1 MRKLFLKIFL
11 FSPLI
16 FNGQDKSQDSIN
28 SQSFFVFSG
37 DSIPRNAIPLDEVI
51 IFQPLKF
58 KTYNEAREYLILRQR
73 TIKVYPY
80 ARLAAVRLEKL
91 NERLK
96 NLKSKSKRKKY
107 LKNIESFIY
116 DEFEEELKRLSRSQ
130 GRILIKLV
138 HRQTGL
144 TSHEL
149 VKDLRN
155 GWRAFIYQTT
165 ASLFKLS
172 LKDVYNPREEYQDY
186 LIEDI
191 LQRAFS
197 DKIIDFQPTALN
209 YDLDSLYRFW
219 SKNKPDTTINTAKI
233 KSFKSKN

>member
-1 MRKLFLKIFL
+1 MRNIFATFFL
-11 FSPLI
+11 FFFI
-16 FNGQDKSQDSIN
+16 IIYGQEKTKDSIDVQN
-28 SQSFFVFSG
+28 FFVLSG
-37 DSIPRNAIPLDEVI
+37 DTIPRKSIPLDEVI
-51 IFQPLKF
+51 IFQPLRF
-58 KTYNEAREYLILRQR
+58 KTFDEARKYLILRQR

-116 DEFEEELKRLSRSQ
+116 EEFEEELKKLSRSQ

-144 TSHEL
+144 TSHDL

-172 LKDVYNPREEYQDY
+172 LKDIYNPTEEYQDY

-197 DKIIDFQPTALN
+197 DKILDFQPTALN
-209 YDLDSLYRFW
+209 YDLDSLYVFW
-219 SKNKPDTTINTAKI
+219 NKNKPNKI
-233 KSFKSKN
+233 SKVKPVNSKL

>member
-1 MRKLFLKIFL
+1 MRKVLVTSFL
-11 FSPLI
+11 FFFVILSA
-16 FNGQDKSQDSIN
+16 QDKAQDSIDFQN
-28 SQSFFVFSG
+28 FFVFSG
-37 DSIPRNAIPLDEVI
+37 DTIPRNIIPLNEVI

-58 KTYNEAREYLILRQR
+58 KTYDEARKYLILRKR

-80 ARLAAVRLEKL
+80 ARLSAIRLEKL

-116 DEFEEELKRLSRSQ
+116 DEFEEELKKLSRSQ

-172 LKDVYNPREEYQDY
+172 LKDVYNPKEEYQDY

-197 DKIIDFQPTALN
+197 DKILEFQPT
-209 YDLDSLYRFW
+209 
-219 SKNKPDTTINTAKI
+219 TIF
-233 KSFKSKN
+233 S

>member
-1 MRKLFLKIFL
+1 MKKVFVKLFLFFFVIL
-11 FSPLI
+11 
-16 FNGQDKSQDSIN
+16 NAQDKTQDSIDF
-28 SQSFFVFSG
+28 QSFFVFSG
-37 DSIPRNAIPLDEVI
+37 DTIPRNIIPLNEVI

-58 KTYNEAREYLILRQR
+58 KTYDEARKYLILRKR

-116 DEFEEELKRLSRSQ
+116 DEFEEELKKLSRSQ

-138 HRQTGL
+138 NRQTGL

-172 LKDVYNPREEYQDY
+172 LKDVYNPKEEYQDY

-197 DKIIDFQPTALN
+197 DKILEFQPTALN
-209 YDLDSLYRFW
+209 YDLDSLYSYW
-219 SKNKPDTTINTAKI
+219 NKNKPNPLNSI
-233 KSFKSKN
+233 KLKPSKPKN

>member
-1 MRKLFLKIFL
+1 M
-11 FSPLI
+11 
-16 FNGQDKSQDSIN
+16 
-28 SQSFFVFSG
+28 
-37 DSIPRNAIPLDEVI
+37 
-51 IFQPLKF
+51 
-58 KTYNEAREYLILRQR
+58 
-73 TIKVYPY
+73 
-80 ARLAAVRLEKL
+80 
-91 NERLK
+91 
-96 NLKSKSKRKKY
+96 
-107 LKNIESFIY
+107 
-116 DEFEEELKRLSRSQ
+116 
-130 GRILIKLV
+130 IKLV

-209 YDLDSLYRFW
+209 YDENANNPDNTCEYPEYELDWDYETTARPRSPTPSSGFIIPWFHDPRVGNPRIMKPRDRFSCKYEIPLGLSICPVPLEGSLRGE
-219 SKNKPDTTINTAKI
+219 N
-233 KSFKSKN
+233 

>member
-1 MRKLFLKIFL
+1 MRKVLVTSFL
-11 FSPLI
+11 FFFVILSA
-16 FNGQDKSQDSIN
+16 QDKAQDSIDFE
-28 SQSFFVFSG
+28 SFFVFSG
-37 DSIPRNAIPLDEVI
+37 DTIPRNIIPLNEVI

-58 KTYNEAREYLILRQR
+58 KTYDEARKYLILRKR

-80 ARLAAVRLEKL
+80 ARLSAIRLEKL

-116 DEFEEELKRLSRSQ
+116 DEFEEELKKLSRSQ

-172 LKDVYNPREEYQDY
+172 LKDVYNPKEEYQDY

-197 DKIIDFQPTALN
+197 DKILEFQPTALN
-209 YDLDSLYRFW
+209 YNLDSLYIYW
-219 SKNKPDTTINTAKI
+219 NKNKPNPLNSI
-233 KSFKSKN
+233 KLKPSNPKN

>member
-1 MRKLFLKIFL
+1 MKKVFVKLFLFFFVIL
-11 FSPLI
+11 SA
-16 FNGQDKSQDSIN
+16 QDKTQDSIDF
-28 SQSFFVFSG
+28 QSFFVFSG
-37 DSIPRNAIPLDEVI
+37 DTIPRNIIPLNEVI

-58 KTYNEAREYLILRQR
+58 KTYDEARKYLILRKR

-80 ARLAAVRLEKL
+80 ARLAAIRLEKL

-116 DEFEEELKRLSRSQ
+116 DEFEEELKKLSRSQ
-130 GRILIKLV
+130 GMILIKLV
-138 HRQTGL
+138 NRQTGL

-172 LKDVYNPREEYQDY
+172 LKDIYNPKEEYQDY

-197 DKIIDFQPTALN
+197 DNILEFQPTALN
-209 YDLDSLYRFW
+209 YDLDSLYSYW
-219 SKNKPDTTINTAKI
+219 NKNKPNPLNSTKLKRSNL
-233 KSFKSKN
+233 KN